1 VKVMSGGNLSSA
13 PVPVGSPGL
22 GDDPDVGLEG
32 SFRPPKISL
41 VSMEADTL
49 RVGPNPANT
58 EPRRATFIDPVT
70 AAAAP
75 FSARP
80 PPSSHPTMIATRVAW
95 FCGCL
100 LPGAGWPVSLRVG
113 AGSDARIVAA
123 RL

>member
-1 VKVMSGGNLSSA
+1 VEGHVRWQPEL
-13 PVPVGSPGL
+13 GSRSRRVTGA

-32 SFRPPKISL
+32 SARPPKISL
-41 VSMEADTL
+41 VSIEADTL

-80 PPSSHPTMIATRVAW
+80 AAVLVSSHHDRD
-95 FCGCL
+95 
-100 LPGAGWPVSLRVG
+100 SR
-113 AGSDARIVAA
+113 AGSWHEMTSTMVGWWGWWVTQRGHS
-123 RL
+123 RR